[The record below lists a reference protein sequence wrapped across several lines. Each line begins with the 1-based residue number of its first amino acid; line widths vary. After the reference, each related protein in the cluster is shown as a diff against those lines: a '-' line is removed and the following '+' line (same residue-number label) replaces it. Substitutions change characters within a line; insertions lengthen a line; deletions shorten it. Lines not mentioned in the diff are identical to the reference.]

1 MDRGTAAAPDNEP
14 QPTAGPPARPQRRQ
28 QAKADKRARILH
40 AARTLFN
47 ERGFEATTTA
57 AITEAAGIGAGTLFL
72 YVASKHDLLVQ
83 VFRQELQVL
92 WDDAFDAVNDNDPLT
107 ERIISLFGHVIADH
121 ELNPSLSRAFVKE
134 VMFVGELE
142 RDSVSEF
149 MEGWSKRLTNVLRE
163 AQAQGELSTRVRA
176 TTLGVNLYA
185 LFFYLLQCRYGGYL
199 KPADL
204 MSRLREGVDLQLR
217 PWMT

>member
-1 MDRGTAAAPDNEP
+1 MDEGN
-14 QPTAGPPARPQRRQ
+14 AGPSDAPPHSPASQQRPQRRQ
-28 QAKADKRARILH
+28 QAKADKMARILR

-83 VFRQELQVL
+83 VFRQELQIL
-92 WDDAFDAVNDNDPLT
+92 WDSAFDAIDHNDPLS
-107 ERIISLFGHVIADH
+107 ERIINLFGHVIADH
-121 ELNPSLSRAFVKE
+121 ELNPALSRAFVKE

-142 RDSVSEF
+142 RQGVNEF
-149 MEGWSKRLTNVLRE
+149 MEAWSKRLTNVLRE
-163 AQAQGELSTRVRA
+163 GQAHGELSTSVRA
-176 TTLGVNLYA
+176 TVLSVNLYA
-185 LFFYLLQCRYGGYL
+185 VFFYLLQCRYGGYL

-204 MSRLREGVDLQLR
+204 MPRLREGVELQLR
-217 PWMT
+217 PFMT